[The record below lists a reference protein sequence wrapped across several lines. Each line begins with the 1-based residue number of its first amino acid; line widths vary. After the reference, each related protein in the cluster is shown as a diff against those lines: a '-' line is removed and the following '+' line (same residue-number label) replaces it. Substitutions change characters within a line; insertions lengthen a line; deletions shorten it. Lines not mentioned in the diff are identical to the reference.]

1 MKTVMLA
8 AARCAANPA
17 WADTSGTLTGQS
29 FSVDYTTYTHC
40 VQIGCPNEPPPQID
54 GDSVLWPISYFRF
67 IFTRTVRLVASK
79 PHLTSSPC
87 RALSSQATTCSSPCL
102 S

>member
-8 AARCAANPA
+8 AALCAANTA
-17 WADTSGTLTGQS
+17 WADTLGTLTGQS

-54 GDSVLWPISYFRF
+54 GDSVLWPISYFIRSF
-67 IFTRTVRLVASK
+67 LPGPSGWSHRSRI
-79 PHLTSSPC
+79 
-87 RALSSQATTCSSPCL
+87 
-102 S
+102 